1 MAGNSLVNARW
12 AEIKVSIIAGGAM
25 IMNIRDVLLAAV
37 AGHGEGGA
45 TRAHDGA
52 SEGRRLGWTER
63 ELLTV
68 RTEC

>member
-1 MAGNSLVNARW
+1 VTGNSLVNTRW

-52 SEGRRLGWTER
+52 SERRRLGWTER